1 MSGHHLSAVSDEL
14 RDILQQMDSEQV
26 NALADLLVKAPRVFV
41 AGAGRSGLMVRAFAM
56 RLMHLGLEAH
66 VVGEVTTPPIAQG
79 DVLLIGSG
87 SGRTP
92 GLVLH
97 AKQAVASGAH
107 VVLVTASPGS
117 AIGALS
123 TSCVCIPAPTPKTGS
138 TGAHASVQPMGTLFE
153 QCLLI
158 VLDVVVLLLME
169 RRGVPAERMF
179 GRHANLE

>member
-1 MSGHHLSAVSDEL
+1 MSEDYLSSVSEEL
-14 RDILQQMDSEQV
+14 RSTLQQIDSERV

-56 RLMHLGLEAH
+56 RLMHLGLETH
-66 VVGEVTTPPIAQG
+66 VVGEVTTPPIAEG
-79 DVLLIGSG
+79 DILVIGSG

-97 AKQAVASGAH
+97 AKRAVASGAR
-107 VVLVTASPGS
+107 VVLVTASQTS
-117 AIGALS
+117 AVRALS
-123 TSCVCIPAPTPKTGS
+123 TLCVCIPAPTPKGAR
-138 TGAHASVQPMGTLFE
+138 TGARTSVQPMGTLFE

-169 RRGVPAERMF
+169 RRGDTAERML